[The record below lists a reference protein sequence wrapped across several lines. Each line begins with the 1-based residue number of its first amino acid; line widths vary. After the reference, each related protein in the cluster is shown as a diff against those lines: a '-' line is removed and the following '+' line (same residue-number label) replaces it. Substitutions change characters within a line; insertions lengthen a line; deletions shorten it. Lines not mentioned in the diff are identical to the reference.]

1 MVYPNQAIEFVTID
15 LKEMNSVN
23 NVVEITN
30 TLGQVV
36 FTQTINEN
44 MLKVNVSGFPNG
56 AYIINVNGVSQ
67 LFIKK

>member
-1 MVYPNQAIEFVTID
+1 
-15 LKEMNSVN
+15 MNSVN

-36 FTQTINEN
+36 FTQTLNEN

-56 AYIINVNGVSQ
+56 AYIVNVNGVSQ